1 MPEFAAAVHGAPP
14 LPLVAA
20 VTATGFVILRHRREI
35 VAWTTRALGSSLT
48 GRLFVLIGAGWLVA
62 GAFGVMLWLSEN
74 L

>member
-1 MPEFAAAVHGAPP
+1 MHDLAAAVHGAAP

-20 VTATGFVILRHRREI
+20 VAAVGFVILRHRQEI

-62 GAFGVMLWLSEN
+62 GAFGVMLWCYEN

>member
-1 MPEFAAAVHGAPP
+1 MLGLVAAVHGAAP

-20 VTATGFVILRHRREI
+20 VAAIGFVILRDRQEI

-62 GAFGVMLWLSEN
+62 GTFGVMLSFFEN
-74 L
+74 V

>member
-1 MPEFAAAVHGAPP
+1 MTDLDPVALRRQLTAFAQ
-14 LPLVAA
+14 
-20 VTATGFVILRHRREI
+20 F
-35 VAWTTRALGSSLT
+35 TTRALGSSLT